1 MTGLREK
8 KKKESEEK
16 IKKIAKEIF
25 LSKSYLETTMEEIAQ
40 KAEIG
45 VGTLYNYF
53 KSKDEIYIAIMSEE
67 FILDEE
73 DSEQLEI
80 SLENDVAKTIIDFIW
95 KSCKGLKL
103 MGKKVWK
110 ELMTAVLS
118 SAKSNNFLFKGM
130 IKLDYKFIKRLKVL
144 LEKIKD
150 KGLLP
155 PSFNTDE
162 AAYAIYSVVLAQF
175 ILYLYSE
182 DITYN
187 ALTTNIEQQI
197 RFIFEGKCTR

>member
-1 MTGLREK
+1 MSGLREK

-130 IKLDYKFIKRLKVL
+130 VKLDYKFIKRLKIL

-150 KGLLP
+150 KEQLT

-162 AAYAIYSVVLAQF
+162 AAYAIYSVVMAQF

-182 DITYN
+182 DITYD
-187 ALTTNIEQQI
+187 ALTTNIEHQI